1 MPDAA
6 TGQPAWSRPAD
17 SAILEFL
24 VDQRAEY
31 PAIVANRT
39 GMHTPH
45 VERRCEELAER
56 GLIEAVSGEVV
67 YRVTDA
73 GRRAVEQGR
82 LPE

>member
-17 SAILEFL
+17 RAILEFL

-39 GMHTPH
+39 GMHTTH
-45 VERRCEELAER
+45 VEKRCAELAER
-56 GLIEAVSGEVV
+56 GLLEAVSGEIV

-73 GRRAVEQGR
+73 GRRAVDRGR